1 MDRTEPSQ
9 LGTTQEGLIESR
21 VKRLCPR
28 SCSWEGGQPLGRA
41 RMIALARLTNV
52 TKHNLVLTTRSIC
65 SLTQCNVVY
74 TWRKQEKKKWENKC
88 LCSVCLGLHVSFLQG
103 SNLLT
108 CHWMQCNPLNKGLI
122 TFKWTVELG
131 MSTNKSLSNEI
142 AFVFM
147 AA

>member
-41 RMIALARLTNV
+41 RMIALATLTNV

-74 TWRKQEKKKWENKC
+74 T
-88 LCSVCLGLHVSFLQG
+88 
-103 SNLLT
+103 
-108 CHWMQCNPLNKGLI
+108 
-122 TFKWTVELG
+122 
-131 MSTNKSLSNEI
+131 
-142 AFVFM
+142 
-147 AA
+147 